1 MLESLYPGINVA
13 GDSKMA
19 DQELGFCTTT
29 DGVRICYAT
38 VGEGPPLVKAPN
50 WLTHLEFEWQ
60 SPIWSHWWEEL
71 SAHHTLIRFD
81 QRGSGLSDWVVED
94 LSFDAWVS
102 DLEAVVDALHLE
114 TFVLLGISQGGSV
127 AVEYAARHPEKV
139 EKLLLYGAYS
149 RGFLKRGGSVEEHE
163 ARVTLTRHGWGRD
176 DPTYRAIFTSGF
188 MPDATAEQ
196 ASWFNELQR
205 VSTSPE
211 NAANIQITLADI
223 DVLDRLPEITAPT
236 LVLHAVG
243 DRRVPYEQG
252 RQLSSLIP
260 NAKLVDLDS
269 KNHLLIETEPA
280 WKTCQAAVREFLGAG
295 PAIETASAA
304 KPADGPAPDGLTP
317 REVEVLR
324 LIANGKSNQD
334 IATELVISVNTVT
347 NHVKNILGKIGCAK
361 RTEAAAYAIP
371 RGIT

>member
-1 MLESLYPGINVA
+1 
-13 GDSKMA
+13 MA
-19 DQELGFCTTT
+19 DQKLGFCTTA

-60 SPIWSHWWEEL
+60 SPVWSHWWEEL
-71 SAHHTLIRFD
+71 STFHTLIRFD

-102 DLEAVVDALHLE
+102 DLEAVVEAVQLE
-114 TFVLLGISQGGSV
+114 SFILLGISQGGSV
-127 AVEYAARHPEKV
+127 AIEFTARHPEMV
-139 EKLLLYGAYS
+139 EKLILFGAYS
-149 RGFLKRGGSVEEHE
+149 RGIIKSGQISVEEHDV
-163 ARVTLTRHGWGRD
+163 RLTLVRHGWGRD
-176 DPTYRAIFTSGF
+176 DPSYRQIFTSGF
-188 MPDATAEQ
+188 MPEATAEQ
-196 ASWFNELQR
+196 AGWFNELQL

-211 NAANIQITLADI
+211 NAARIQETTATI
-223 DVLDRLPEITAPT
+223 DVLHRLSEITSPT
-236 LVLHAVG
+236 LVLHSVG

-260 NAKLVDLDS
+260 GAKLVDLDS
-269 KNHLLIETEPA
+269 NNHLLIGSEPA
-280 WKTCQAAVREFLGAG
+280 WKTCLAAVREFLGTG
-295 PAIETASAA
+295 PPVVAETAADT
-304 KPADGPAPDGLTP
+304 PAPAPDGLTP
-317 REVEVLR
+317 REIEVLR

-334 IATELVISVNTVT
+334 IATELVISFNTVT
-347 NHVKNILGKIGCAK
+347 NHVKNILGKTGCAN